1 MRPMTYLLAVV
12 LLAVSASAIAAPK
25 NRNVVLQ
32 KHTAL
37 TVEIVPDLGTRFIFP
52 FVLDEQDTYV
62 PFTLNIT
69 NPSFV
74 SKREPKR
81 NSFVVT
87 IPPTSAGRTPIQYGS
102 LFVTVA
108 GYEISIEL
116 RTTNDLRK
124 HYSDVTFELGEG
136 DREDLIQQGIA
147 KRTEA
152 LEVEYKKKME
162 DLEKIADLKAI
173 ARVGTI
179 ALKRPSVKRVK
190 EEARLTLGNGDKIT
204 LYVDEAITYEP
215 YTIYTIE
222 LNSNSNTHGISIVG
236 TKLFGIDPDTKQLRP
251 IETGNEIPQ
260 RIEPRETVNGVLTV
274 LASTLNPKEL
284 LKLVVQT
291 DKGEVA
297 VQW

>member
-1 MRPMTYLLAVV
+1 MRCISYLFAVV
-12 LLAVSASAIAAPK
+12 LLTGPTIAGAAPK
-25 NRNVVLQ
+25 NRTVVLQ
-32 KHTAL
+32 KHTAM

-52 FVLDEQDTYV
+52 FVLDEQDDYV

-87 IPPTSAGRTPIQYGS
+87 IPPTTAGRAPIQYGS

-108 GYEISIEL
+108 GYEISVEL
-116 RTTNDLRK
+116 RTTNDLNK
-124 HYSDVTFELGEG
+124 HYSDVTFELGAGE
-136 DREDLIQQGIA
+136 RENLIQQGIA

-152 LEVEYKKKME
+152 LETEYKKKME

-190 EEARLTLGNGDKIT
+190 EEARLALSNGDKIT
-204 LYVDEAITYEP
+204 LFVDEAITYDP
-215 YTIYTIE
+215 YTIFTVE
-222 LNSNSNTHGISIVG
+222 LDSNSNTHGISIVG
-236 TKLFGIDPDTKQLRP
+236 TKLFGIDPDTKQTRP
-251 IETGNEIPQ
+251 IESGNEIPQ
-260 RIEPRETVNGVLTV
+260 RIEPRESVKGVLTV

>member
-1 MRPMTYLLAVV
+1 MRWILYVCAMV
-12 LLAVSASAIAAPK
+12 LLAGSAGANAAPK
-25 NRNVVLQ
+25 NRNVVLK

-52 FVLDEQDTYV
+52 FVLDEQDDYV

-69 NPSFV
+69 NPSFI

-87 IPPTSAGRTPIQYGS
+87 IPPTSAGRAPAQYGS

-108 GYEISIEL
+108 GYEISVEL

-124 HYSDVTFELGEG
+124 HYSDVTFELGDAE
-136 DREDLIQQGIA
+136 RENLIQQGIA

-152 LEVEYKKKME
+152 LETEYKKKTD
-162 DLEKIADLKAI
+162 DLEKLADLKAI

-190 EEARLTLGNGDKIT
+190 EESRLALSNGDKIT
-204 LYVDEAITYEP
+204 LFVDEAITYDP
-215 YTIYTIE
+215 YTIFTVEID
-222 LNSNSNTHGISIVG
+222 SNSNTHGISIVG
-236 TKLFGIDPDTKQLRP
+236 TKLFGIDPDTKQSRP

-260 RIEPRETVNGVLTV
+260 RIEPRESVKGVLTV